1 MSWRLFC
8 DRGQQVW
15 KYLKNEIS
23 TEIDFDKENAN
34 SADKV
39 YREYAIE
46 NNYKPL
52 NIDESQYEKLKIP
65 IFNEKLSS
73 SVVKS
78 ALNAINYYS
87 SLQVEDG
94 HWPGDYGGPMSL
106 LPGAVITAYITKF
119 DFTEEQKYQMIKYLF
134 NHQLSDGGWGTH
146 IESKSTMFGTVL
158 NYISLRLL
166 GIDLNDQRI
175 INAYE
180 FIQREG
186 GAMYAPSWAKFWL
199 CVLGVMPWEGV
210 NSLFPELWLLPE
222 WLPVHPSRYW
232 CHCRMVYVS
241 MSYVYAKKIVGDI
254 SPLIKQLRNE
264 LYVDKYENID
274 FTKHRNSISPLD
286 LYSPQTTILKIL
298 NFFTNTYEHIYN
310 RELRN
315 KASEFLISY
324 IEAEDEHTNYIDIG
338 SVNKFIN
345 MLSIW
350 HSKGRQSK
358 QFELHLNRVN
368 DYLWLSE
375 DGMKIQGYNGSQLWD
390 TTFSIQAILE
400 TGLAH
405 LYKNCLYSAYSYLD
419 ISQVLEDVKD
429 YVKYY
434 RHISK
439 GGWPFS
445 TRDHGWPIT
454 DCTAEGLKTTLL
466 LHEQLFNCPRTITSD
481 RLEYA
486 INFILSTQ
494 NKDGGWASYE
504 LQRSGSWVEW
514 LNPAEVF
521 KGIMV
526 DYSYVECTSACI
538 QALAKFRSQIHFP
551 NHRRKEIDISIQRGI
566 EFIKKNQRKDGSWY
580 GSWAVC
586 FTYGTWFAI
595 EALITTGESTESN
608 SIKKAVE
615 FLLSKQNFDGGWGE
629 SYLSCVYKSYI
640 RHKQSQ
646 VINTAWALL
655 SLMSAKADPIAI
667 RKGIQ
672 FLINKQCSNGDWNQQ
687 GISGVFNGNCMIS
700 YTNYR
705 NIFPIWALGRF
716 IKNNY
721 LQQ

>member
-1 MSWRLFC
+1 MAWRLIC

-15 KYLKNEIS
+15 KYFKIENS
-23 TEIDFDKENAN
+23 TPIDFNKENPN
-34 SADKV
+34 SSDKV
-39 YREYAIE
+39 YREHAFIK
-46 NNYKPL
+46 NYKPI
-52 NIDESQYEKLKIP
+52 NIDENQYEKLKIP
-65 IFNEKLSS
+65 LFDDQLSAS
-73 SVVKS
+73 AVKS
-78 ALNAINYYS
+78 VLNAINYYS

-94 HWPGDYGGPMSL
+94 HWPGDYGGPMFL
-106 LPGAVITAYITKF
+106 LPGAIITSHITKF
-119 DFTEEQKYQMIKYLF
+119 DFTEEQKYQMIRYLF
-134 NHQLSDGGWGTH
+134 NHQLDDGGWGTH
-146 IESKSTMFGTVL
+146 IENKSTMFGTVL

-166 GIDLNDQRI
+166 GVSFDDPRI
-175 INAYE
+175 QNAFN

-199 CVLGVMPWEGV
+199 CVLGVMPWNGI

-222 WLPVHPSRYW
+222 WLPIHPSRYW
-232 CHCRMVYVS
+232 CHCRMVYMP
-241 MSYVYAKKIVGDI
+241 MSYVYAEKITGETSSI
-254 SPLIKQLRNE
+254 IKELRNE
-264 LYVDKYENID
+264 LYIDKYENID
-274 FTKHRNSISPLD
+274 FTKHRNSISLLD
-286 LYSPQTTILKIL
+286 LYTPQTNLLKIV
-298 NFFTNTYEHIYN
+298 NFFTNSYEKFYN
-310 RELRN
+310 CKLRE
-315 KASEFLISY
+315 KASDFLINY
-324 IEAEDEHTNYIDIG
+324 IEAEDEHTSYIDIG
-338 SVNKFIN
+338 PVNKFIN

-350 HSKGRQSK
+350 YSKGRQSK
-358 QFELHLNRVN
+358 QFQLHLNRVN

-390 TTFSIQAILE
+390 TVFSVQAILE

-405 LYKNCLYSAYSYLD
+405 LYQTCLTSAYNYLD
-419 ISQVLEDVKD
+419 ISQVLEDVRDCEKF
-429 YVKYY
+429 Y

-466 LHEQLFNCPRTITSD
+466 LNEQIFNCPRTITSD

-486 INFILSTQ
+486 VDFILSTQ

-504 LQRSGSWVEW
+504 LQRTGSWIEC

-538 QALAKFRSQIHFP
+538 QALCKFRLHIHFP
-551 NHRRKEIDISIQRGI
+551 VYKRKEVNIAINRGI
-566 EFIKKNQRKDGSWY
+566 EFIKKLQRKDGSWY

-595 EALITTGESTESN
+595 EALITAGESIKSN
-608 SIKKAVE
+608 VIRKAIE

-640 RHKQSQ
+640 QHKESQ
-646 VINTAWALL
+646 VINTAWAVL
-655 SLMSAKADPIAI
+655 SLMSAKADRNAI

-672 FLINKQCSNGDWNQQ
+672 FLIHKQCSNGDWNQE
-687 GISGVFNGNCMIS
+687 GVSGVFNGTCMIS

-705 NIFPIWALGRF
+705 NIFPLWALGRF
-716 IKNNY
+716 IKNNSV
-721 LQQ
+721 